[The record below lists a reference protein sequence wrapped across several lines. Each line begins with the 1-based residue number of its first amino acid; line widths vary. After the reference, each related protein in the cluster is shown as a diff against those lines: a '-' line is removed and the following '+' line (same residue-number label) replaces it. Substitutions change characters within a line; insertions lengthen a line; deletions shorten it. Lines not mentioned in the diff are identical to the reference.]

1 MLGRYYGRLLNWLP
15 ALEGA
20 YFLGVTHAAVAIR
33 LGTNPGTI
41 EHSVGAVWPD
51 AIVFAGVVLLALTAA
66 GLYNPRLRDGPEGI
80 AVRVVLAGA
89 IATALLSALYYAAPH
104 LYLGRGILLLALLLS
119 FGGVGAVRWGL
130 HRLSREEHRK
140 RRVLVLGA
148 GKRAGILARLRR
160 RTDLIGLRLVG
171 YVRYPGDALSV
182 PEAQLVELDQPLS
195 EWVGTHGIDELV
207 VAPDERRQ
215 NLDMHE
221 LLLCRG
227 RGQLISDL
235 PTFYER
241 ETGRVSLD
249 VLLPS
254 WLAFSGGFQST
265 YVGERLKRLFD
276 VVVSGSLMILA
287 SPTMLA
293 AALAI
298 WLEAGGRGPILYR
311 QVRVGANE
319 REFSV
324 YKFRS
329 MRTDAEKDGR
339 ARWASENDPRI
350 TRVGAILRRFRI
362 DELPQIF
369 NVLRGEMSF
378 VGPRP
383 ERPEFVHRLE
393 QSFPR
398 YADRHRVK
406 PGLTGWAQIS
416 YPYGASER
424 DAFEKLQYDLY
435 YVKNHSVY
443 LDLTIL
449 LQTAEVVLWGKG
461 AR

>member
-1 MLGRYYGRLLNWLP
+1 MAVLGRYYGRLLNWLP
-15 ALEGA
+15 ALEGVC
-20 YFLGVTHAAVAIR
+20 FLAIAHAAVALR
-33 LGTNPGTI
+33 LGTDPGVI
-41 EHSVGAVWPD
+41 EQSVGAVWPE
-51 AIVFAGVVLLALTAA
+51 AIVFAAVLLLALTAT

-80 AVRVVLAGA
+80 GVRIALACG
-89 IATALLSALYYAAPH
+89 IATALLSAIYYGAPH

-119 FGGVGAVRWGL
+119 FGGVAAARWGL
-130 HRLSREEHRK
+130 YQLSREEHRK

-160 RTDLIGLRLVG
+160 RTDLIGLRIIG
-171 YVRYPGDALSV
+171 YVQYPGDALSV
-182 PEAQLVELDQPLS
+182 PQAQLLELDRPLS
-195 EWVGTHGIDELV
+195 EWVRANGIDELV

-227 RGQLISDL
+227 QGLLISDL

-254 WLAFSGGFQST
+254 WLAFSSGFHSG
-265 YVGERLKRLFD
+265 YLNERMKRLFD
-276 VVVSGSLMILA
+276 LVVSLTILIA
-287 SPTMLA
+287 AAPIMLG

-298 WLEAGGRGPILYR
+298 WLESGRPILYR

-319 REFSV
+319 RPFSV

-329 MRTDAEKDGR
+329 MRTDAERDGQ
-339 ARWASENDPRI
+339 ARWAAENDPRI
-350 TRVGAILRRFRI
+350 TPVGAILRRFRV

-369 NVLRGEMSF
+369 NVLSGEMSF